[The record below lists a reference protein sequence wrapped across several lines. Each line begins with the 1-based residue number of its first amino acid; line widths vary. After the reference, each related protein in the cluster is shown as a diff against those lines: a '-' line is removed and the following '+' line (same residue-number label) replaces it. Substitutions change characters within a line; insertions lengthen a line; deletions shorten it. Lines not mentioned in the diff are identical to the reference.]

1 VIELVSITEKL
12 KLQKCD
18 KLKKNK
24 KGEETMK
31 KKIILLSLGIL
42 VLGLVGCQTNKKDV
56 TKNNK
61 DIVTLTKNEK
71 ELANGNPNIGAQLL
85 VRKAVLNE
93 MKQADISDKEKFELE
108 FIKDNIAIN
117 YYLEKML
124 DKNIQITEATIQQ
137 VYEENKD
144 KFPDKSLEEVH
155 DQIEQLLLEQM
166 KNEKLITYYNQ
177 LVDKYKLNDALKNE
191 FPSNVKIGK

>member
-1 VIELVSITEKL
+1 MIELVSITEKL

-166 KNEKLITYYNQ
+166 KNEKLIAYYNQ

>member
-1 VIELVSITEKL
+1 
-12 KLQKCD
+12 
-18 KLKKNK
+18 
-24 KGEETMK
+24 MK

-108 FIKDNIAIN
+108 FK
-117 YYLEKML
+117 K
-124 DKNIQITEATIQQ
+124 ITSPLTTI
-137 VYEENKD
+137 
-144 KFPDKSLEEVH
+144 
-155 DQIEQLLLEQM
+155 
-166 KNEKLITYYNQ
+166 
-177 LVDKYKLNDALKNE
+177 
-191 FPSNVKIGK
+191 

>member
-1 VIELVSITEKL
+1 MIELVSITENL

-177 LVDKYKLNDALKNE
+177 LVAKYKLNDALKNE

>member
-1 VIELVSITEKL
+1 
-12 KLQKCD
+12 
-18 KLKKNK
+18 
-24 KGEETMK
+24 MK

-137 VYEENKD
+137 V
-144 KFPDKSLEEVH
+144 
-155 DQIEQLLLEQM
+155 
-166 KNEKLITYYNQ
+166 
-177 LVDKYKLNDALKNE
+177 
-191 FPSNVKIGK
+191 

>member
-1 VIELVSITEKL
+1 MIELVSITEKL

>member
-1 VIELVSITEKL
+1 
-12 KLQKCD
+12 
-18 KLKKNK
+18 
-24 KGEETMK
+24 MK

-124 DKNIQITEATIQQ
+124 DKNIQTTEATIQQ

>member
-1 VIELVSITEKL
+1 MIELVSITENL